1 MKYRS
6 VISVIAF
13 SLLATIPAWGQTSV
27 IKRTPSQQPAKVKT
41 GPQWKWKGDYHEGLA
56 YVKDYKDKYGFVD
69 QSGKLVIPCK
79 WGGST
84 SFSEGLAWVM
94 DKGNYKY
101 ILINKQGK
109 IVK

>member
-1 MKYRS
+1 
-6 VISVIAF
+6 
-13 SLLATIPAWGQTSV
+13 
-27 IKRTPSQQPAKVKT
+27 
-41 GPQWKWKGDYHEGLA
+41 
-56 YVKDYKDKYGFVD
+56 
-69 QSGKLVIPCK
+69 LVIPCK